1 MAAERPTRGRHA
13 KSKPPAVSVWFGA
26 SLRGWLAV
34 LARNGFAVAP
44 RFWLRALKIT
54 LFAVNN
60 SAYGL
65 AERLIYGRRVAGTE
79 VRAPLFIVGHWRSG
93 TTLLHEYLARDPRHS
108 FPTTYD
114 CFAPCHFLITGKYG
128 PKILDRMMPDERPMD
143 SMQLKA
149 ELPQEDDFALALLGQ
164 PSLVVMLAFPNNLPG
179 DGALFDLKALSATQ
193 RRDWQACL
201 KRFLQRLAFR
211 APGRR
216 LVLKSP
222 IHSARIG
229 TILEA
234 FPDARFLCIHRDPFA
249 VYPSTLRMVAALH
262 PYLALQEPAHDELE
276 RLTLANGEKIYARLA
291 EARSGIPEGQFHEL
305 RYEDLVRDPVQ
316 VLAAAYAAL
325 DLGDFEQVRAVYE
338 TAAAEKRDYKAKT
351 YDPPQKVRESLMKHW
366 PEPCRRYGHL
376 E

>member
-1 MAAERPTRGRHA
+1 MTAERPSRGNRA
-13 KSKPPAVSVWFGA
+13 ETKPPAVSVWFGV
-26 SLRGWLAV
+26 SLGGWLR
-34 LARNGFAVAP
+34 LLRRNGFAVAP
-44 RFWLRALKIT
+44 RYWLRALKIT
-54 LFAVNN
+54 LFALHN

-65 AERLIYGRRVAGTE
+65 VERLIYARRVARTE
-79 VRAPLFIVGHWRSG
+79 VTAPLFIIGHWRSG

-108 FPTTYD
+108 YPTTYD
-114 CFAPCHFLITGKYG
+114 CFAPCHFLVTGKYG

-179 DGALFDLKALSATQ
+179 DGALFDLKALTTEQ

-201 KRFLQRLAFR
+201 KRFLQRVAFR
-211 APGRR
+211 SPGRR

-222 IHSARIG
+222 IHSARIDA
-229 TILEA
+229 ILEA
-234 FPDARFLCIHRDPFA
+234 FPHARFLCIHRDPFA

-262 PYLALQEPAHDELE
+262 PYLALQDPGHDELE
-276 RLTLANGEKIYARLA
+276 RLTLANGEKIYAGLA
-291 EARSGIPEGQFHEL
+291 EARRSVPEGQFHEL
-305 RYEDLVRDPVQ
+305 SYEDLVESPVQ
-316 VLAAAYAAL
+316 VLEAAYAAL
-325 DLGDFEQVRAVYE
+325 DLGDFEPVRAVYE
-338 TAAAEKRDYKAKT
+338 AAAAEKKEYRAKT
-351 YDPPQKVRESLMKHW
+351 YNPPQKVRESLRNHW